1 LTDANQF
8 FSEKYFELNRRI
20 VEVIDNF
27 NMVQYIPLNIQ
38 EEESVDTIIQ
48 QIDLVVQY
56 DEFRMPKE
64 SLLPPEDGDNQDD
77 DEDYDGQRMEY

>member
-1 LTDANQF
+1 M
-8 FSEKYFELNRRI
+8 
-20 VEVIDNF
+20 EVIDNF